1 MKNRILFILVFGL
14 LFSCSKNDDQ
24 AEIEVV
30 GKWKLVKM
38 TGSTSNSETKGI
50 DMEWQESYLLN
61 ENGTFQKL
69 RETGESS
76 SMASGT
82 FKVIS
87 SSNETT
93 IEFLYSNENT
103 ILGSCY
109 SSTLTEVMVL
119 SSNNMIYSTWSN
131 CDGPGLEYKKV
142 N

>member
-1 MKNRILFILVFGL
+1 M

-69 RETGESS
+69 RETGESR

-87 SSNETT
+87 SPNKTT
-93 IEFLYSNENT
+93 IEFLFSNENT

-109 SSTLTEVMVL
+109 SSTLREVMVL

-131 CDGPGLEYKKV
+131 RDGPGLEYKKV
-142 N
+142 K